1 MLTLVGPKESFT
13 WRIHLRTFLL
23 HFAMPIEKPMLG
35 DELTVVIVVV
45 VLGIVCGDVT
55 VDRLCLLHLSKH
67 LNVHGG

>member
-1 MLTLVGPKESFT
+1 
-13 WRIHLRTFLL
+13 
-23 HFAMPIEKPMLG
+23 MPIEKPMLG